1 MKFSVQQE
9 ELAGALA
16 AAGRST
22 SQGRDNPALA
32 GILVELTD
40 GRLTVSA
47 TDGNRS
53 IRIPVHLAG
62 APEGEG
68 KVLLPGKVLPGLAN
82 SLRSGVVEVS
92 YRPDQKDVEIKSGT
106 SVFHVRTLNADDFP
120 PLPSLEGDS
129 VSLDRGVLVETIEL
143 VAGAAST
150 GDMRPVL
157 GAVQVTIAGD
167 SLTMAATDSY
177 RLAVRETKLPSAA
190 TAEVEANVPADSL
203 KELVRLLTGS
213 ETEQVK
219 MSIGDREAVFDLDGT
234 VFSTT
239 MVEGQFPKYQ
249 QLFPESWEHDVRLSR
264 DELLES
270 IKRVG
275 GVLDRDGRLIKVTL
289 SSGELTLSAETPEL
303 GDASETIPAGFEGE
317 EMTVGFDHTYF
328 REGVDSIKGD
338 EVMLKLISP
347 LRPGLILPIGEEGFR
362 YLLMPLRLAD

>member
-1 MKFSVQQE
+1 VKFSVQQE
-9 ELAGALA
+9 EFAAALA

-32 GILVELTD
+32 GIQIELVD
-40 GRLTVSA
+40 GRLTISA

-53 IRIPVHLAG
+53 IKVPVHLAG
-62 APEGEG
+62 SPEGEG
-68 KVLLPGKVLPGLAN
+68 RVLLPGKVLPGLAN
-82 SLRSGVVEVS
+82 SLRSGVVEFAL
-92 YRPDQKDVEIKSGT
+92 RPDQQDVEIKSG
-106 SVFHVRTLNADDFP
+106 SSLFHVRTLNADDFP
-120 PLPSLEGDS
+120 PLPSLGGDS
-129 VSLDRGVLVETIEL
+129 VSLDREVLVETVDL

-150 GDMRPVL
+150 ADMRPVL
-157 GAVQVTIAGD
+157 GAVQVTISGD
-167 SLTMAATDSY
+167 TLTMAATDSY
-177 RLAVRETKLPSAA
+177 RLAVRETKVPTPVSSD
-190 TAEVEANVPADSL
+190 VEANVPADSL
-203 KELVRLLTGS
+203 KELVRILSGS

-234 VFSTT
+234 IFSTT
-239 MVEGQFPKYQ
+239 MIDGQFPKYQ
-249 QLFPESWEHDVRLSR
+249 QLFPESWEFDVRLDR
-264 DELLES
+264 NELLEA

-289 SSGELTLSAETPEL
+289 NSGELTLAAETPEL

-328 REGVDSIKGD
+328 REGVDSIKGE
-338 EVMLKLISP
+338 EVMLRLISP

>member
-9 ELAGALA
+9 ELARAVG

-32 GILVELTD
+32 GILVELSD

-53 IRIPVHLAG
+53 IRVPVHLAG

-68 KVLLPGKVLPGLAN
+68 RALLPGRVLPGVAN
-82 SLRSGVVEVS
+82 SLRPGTVEVA
-92 YRPDQKDVEIKSGT
+92 YRPDQKDVEIRSGT

-120 PLPSLEGDS
+120 PLPSLGGES
-129 VSLDRGVLVETIEL
+129 VALEQEVLVETIDL
-143 VAGAAST
+143 VAGAASS

-157 GAVQVTIAGD
+157 GAVQVTISGD
-167 SLTMAATDSY
+167 TLTMAATDSY
-177 RLAVRETKLPSAA
+177 RLAVRETKLPSGGA
-190 TAEVEANVPADSL
+190 AEVEANVPADSL
-203 KELVRLLTGS
+203 KELVRLLSGS

-234 VFSTT
+234 IFSTT

-249 QLFPESWEHDVRLSR
+249 QLFPESWECDVRLAR

-270 IKRVG
+270 VKRVG
-275 GVLDRDGRLIKVTL
+275 GVLDRDGRLIRLTL
-289 SSGELTLSAETPEL
+289 SPGELTLAAETPEL
-303 GDASETIPAGFEGE
+303 GDASETIPAGYEGE
-317 EMTVGFDHTYF
+317 ELTVGFDHSYF
-328 REGVDSIKGD
+328 REGIESIKGD
-338 EVMLKLISP
+338 EVMVKLISP